1 MKTIDPIQILEQ
13 LVRINSVNAFYPD
26 GPGEGKLA
34 DYVQSFWNDHGI
46 ASRRQSVLPGRD
58 NIIAQVP
65 GLDSNRRLLLE
76 AHMDT
81 VSVAGMTIP
90 PFEPTI
96 SDGKLYGRGSCDTK
110 AGLAC
115 MMAALANFKNSG
127 QTPKSSIMV
136 ASVIDE
142 EYSALGVKKLCES
155 LEATAAIVAEPTE
168 LKTIIASKGVLRW
181 RIVAKGKQAHS
192 SKVHLGINAI
202 EHMGHLLVALQDYHR
217 TLSQIHH
224 PLLGCATG
232 NIGLIEGG
240 VQVNFVPDRCAIQID
255 RRLLPQERLQ
265 DVLAGYQA
273 VVERVSASI
282 PDSQFQMES
291 PMLYDAGLETP
302 ADAPIAKLSC
312 RILNEM
318 GYSDQ
323 VEGVAYGSDGTQ
335 IRALGIET
343 IIFGPGSI
351 DQAHT
356 ECEYVDIQQVRAAFE
371 YYQRMI
377 QEF

>member
-1 MKTIDPIQILEQ
+1 MTIDPIHILEQ
-13 LVRINSVNAFYPD
+13 LVRINSVNAFYPG
-26 GPGEGKLA
+26 GPGEGGLA
-34 DYVQSFWNDHGI
+34 DFVESFWNTHGI
-46 ASRRQSVLPGRD
+46 ENRRQNVLPGRD
-58 NIIAQVP
+58 NVIAELP
-65 GLDSNRRLLLE
+65 GMDTKRRLLLE

-90 PFEPTI
+90 PFDPKI
-96 SDGKLYGRGSCDTK
+96 SQGKLYGRGSCDTK

-115 MMAALANFKNSG
+115 MMAAVANAKQQG
-127 QTPKSSIMV
+127 VIPKSSILV

-142 EYSALGVKKLCES
+142 EFSCLGVKKLCET

-168 LKTIIASKGVLRW
+168 LKTVVASKGVLRW
-181 RIVAKGKQAHS
+181 RIIAKGKQAHS

-217 TLSQIHH
+217 SLAEIQH

-232 NIGLIEGG
+232 NVGLIEGG

-255 RRLLPQERLQ
+255 RRLLPPL
-265 DVLAGYQA
+265 
-273 VVERVSASI
+273 
-282 PDSQFQMES
+282 
-291 PMLYDAGLETP
+291 LYDAGLETP
-302 ADAPIAKLSC
+302 ADAQIARLSC
-312 RILNEM
+312 RVLDEM

-356 ECEYVDIQQVRAAFE
+356 ECEFVDIQQVRAAFE
-371 YYQRMI
+371 YYQRML

>member
-26 GPGEGKLA
+26 GPGEGKIA
-34 DYVQSFWNDHGI
+34 DYVQSFWNAHGI

-65 GLDSNRRLLLE
+65 GFDSNRRLLLE

-96 SDGKLYGRGSCDTK
+96 SGGKLYGRGSCDTK

-127 QTPKSSIMV
+127 KTPKSTIMV

-168 LKTIIASKGVLRW
+168 LKTVIASKGVLRW

-217 TLSQIHH
+217 TLSQIQH

-232 NIGLIEGG
+232 NVG
-240 VQVNFVPDRCAIQID
+240 
-255 RRLLPQERLQ
+255 
-265 DVLAGYQA
+265 
-273 VVERVSASI
+273 
-282 PDSQFQMES
+282 
-291 PMLYDAGLETP
+291 
-302 ADAPIAKLSC
+302 
-312 RILNEM
+312 
-318 GYSDQ
+318 
-323 VEGVAYGSDGTQ
+323 
-335 IRALGIET
+335 
-343 IIFGPGSI
+343 
-351 DQAHT
+351 
-356 ECEYVDIQQVRAAFE
+356 
-371 YYQRMI
+371 
-377 QEF
+377 